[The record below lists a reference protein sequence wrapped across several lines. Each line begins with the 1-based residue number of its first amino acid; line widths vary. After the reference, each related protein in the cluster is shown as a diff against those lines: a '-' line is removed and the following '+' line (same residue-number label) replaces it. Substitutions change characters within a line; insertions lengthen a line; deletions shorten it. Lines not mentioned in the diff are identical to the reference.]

1 MKVDFP
7 MKECLFIS
15 RSPINHTV
23 GKGKAIIPSPRY
35 YIEKLSEIVKKRH
48 SVSLQISLSTQC
60 DVTVQ

>member
-7 MKECLFIS
+7 IRERLFIS
-15 RSPINHTV
+15 RSPKNHTV
-23 GKGKAIIPSPRY
+23 FKEKAIIPSPRY
-35 YIEKLSEIVKKRH
+35 YVEKLSEIVKKRH